1 MNEDGLKLTTY
12 FGERDRV
19 GGRFLA
25 DALLDVYERHELLM
39 SVLLRGAEGFGAKQ
53 KLRTQRLLTL
63 SEDESLVSVALDTRE
78 RTERAADE
86 VSELC
91 PAELV
96 TLEEARVLSGRV
108 EPVALGAEPEEATKL
123 TVYCGRHARAAGRPA
138 HVAVVDLLHRR
149 GIAGATVLLG
159 VDGTVQG
166 TRQRAD
172 FFGRNAEVPLLIVA
186 VGSGERIA
194 PVLPELA
201 ELLPNPVLTLEPVRV
216 CKRDGRR
223 LAEPRLLPA
232 GEASGPPM
240 SQKLTI
246 YASEQAR
253 HAGRPAYLELVR
265 QLRAAGA
272 EGATVLRGVWGY
284 HGEHPPHG
292 DRLLA
297 LRRRVPVVTSILD
310 RPERMSRWFELVDQ
324 LMTEGELV
332 TSEEVRSLRSKAF

>member
-25 DALLDVYERHELLM
+25 DALLDVHERHELLM
-39 SVLLRGAEGFGAKQ
+39 SVLLRGTEGFGAKQ
-53 KLRTQRLLTL
+53 RLRTQRLLTL
-63 SEDESLVSVALDTRE
+63 SEDEPLVCVALDTRE
-78 RTERAADE
+78 RIERAAGE

-91 PAELV
+91 PAALL
-96 TLEEARVLSGRV
+96 TLEEARVLSRPVG
-108 EPVALGAEPEEATKL
+108 PVALGAEPEEATKL

-138 HVAVVDLLHRR
+138 HLAVVDLLHHR

-159 VDGTVQG
+159 VDGTVEG
-166 TRQRAD
+166 TRQRAS
-172 FFGRNAEVPLLIVA
+172 FFGRNADVPLLIVA

-194 PVLPELA
+194 PVLPKLA
-201 ELLPNPVLTLEPVRV
+201 ELLPNPVLTLEHVRV
-216 CKRDGRR
+216 CKRGGRR
-223 LAEPRLLPA
+223 LAEPRRLPA
-232 GEASGPPM
+232 DEASGPPM

-253 HAGRPAYLELVR
+253 YAGRPAYLELVR

-272 EGATVLRGVWGY
+272 GGATVLRGIWGY
-284 HGEHPPHG
+284 HGEHAPHG

-297 LRRRVPVVTSILD
+297 LRRRVPVVSSVLD

-324 LMTEGELV
+324 LTTEGELV
-332 TSEEVRSLRSKAF
+332 TSEEVRSLRSTAL